1 MKIPPIPIANHFQH
15 ADAGDVSERK
25 ALRQRLGCKSFKW
38 YLDNVY
44 PDKFIPDEKVLGYGM
59 VRIQA
64 LTLKQLDY
72 FFQNVILFSNVV
84 QY

>member
-1 MKIPPIPIANHFQH
+1 MKFPPIPITNHFQH

-64 LTLKQLDY
+64 LTLKRLDY